1 MRTIKVHLNVLDIN
15 HASLVEGS
23 IFSNK
28 FCIVSRFQKNIF
40 LVSNAEDQGLIRRV
54 LHILFS
60 NFANILK
67 TITIAR
73 LFDK

>member
-28 FCIVSRFQKNIF
+28 LCIVSRFQKNIF

-67 TITIAR
+67 TFTLAR